1 MSRIPRF
8 VLLVPIVVSF
18 AITARAV
25 VVAGGD
31 GTQNITPPPDDFGFA
46 NVGAVFN
53 VARGF
58 FNSGV
63 YLGNGWVLTAYHV
76 IDNGLGGFQ
85 FGNIVFDGISY
96 TAEDGSAV
104 RLSNPGL
111 GPTDLAVFKLTTV
124 PGNLAPVKLSL
135 TTPLLGT
142 SVSMAGDAINRMPDE
157 TRWNVIGSN
166 WMETIGPGTRQGYK
180 WADGGQTLRWGTN
193 AVSRTALL
201 ENDGFGEIVAFRT
214 VFSAGISG
222 EAQGAAGDSG
232 GGVFVKNGSQWE
244 LAGIMVATLTSA
256 GQPGRSAVFGNETLI
271 ADVATYR
278 NQILAVPEPATGALL
293 LFGAAALSA
302 GRPRKHCTQPQQQG
316 R

>member
-1 MSRIPRF
+1 MPKLCRLF
-8 VLLVPIVVSF
+8 LLLLSVAMLTLP
-18 AITARAV
+18 ARAV
-25 VVAGGD
+25 IVAGGD
-31 GTQNITPPPDDFGFA
+31 GTQNTTPPPDDFGFA

-85 FGNIVFDGISY
+85 FGSIVFDGISY

-124 PGNLAPVKLSL
+124 PENLAPVKLSL
-135 TTPLLGT
+135 TTPLLGA
-142 SVSMAGDAINRMPDE
+142 SVSMAGDSINRMPNE
-157 TRWNVIGSN
+157 THWNVVNSV
-166 WMETIGPGTRQGYK
+166 WTETNGPGTRQGYK
-180 WADGGQTLRWGTN
+180 WADGGQTVRWGTN

-214 VFSAGISG
+214 VLSAGISG

-232 GGVFVKNGSQWE
+232 GGVFVKNAGQWE
-244 LAGIMVATLTSA
+244 LAGIMVATSAFA
-256 GQPGRSAVFGNETLI
+256 GQPGRTAVFGNETLI
-271 ADVATYR
+271 ADISTYR
-278 NQILAVPEPATGALL
+278 NQILAVPEPGCGVLL
-293 LFGAAALSA
+293 LIGAAALAVRRQRRHSE
-302 GRPRKHCTQPQQQG
+302 REQQT